1 MTQANLTY
9 QPTHTIVFWDLE
21 HIFALFWTFKSVPF
35 ASSFANFCV
44 FYLLKCSLKKNHEW
58 SAYFPTKPSL
68 VDWSP
73 ICSLHRS
80 RLCPPGWLL
89 GRGGGRLCC
98 RWFGVWVS
106 CLRRQSLSGPLPGEL
121 AIIAAMFGVESGL
134 GASPRHILDCSAV
147 FYCIIKCTIS
157 TWK

>member
-1 MTQANLTY
+1 MNDQAEA
-9 QPTHTIVFWDLE
+9 FR
-21 HIFALFWTFKSVPF
+21 LFSYKT
-35 ASSFANFCV
+35 
-44 FYLLKCSLKKNHEW
+44 LI
-58 SAYFPTKPSL
+58 L

-89 GRGGGRLCC
+89 GRGGDRLYC
-98 RWFGVWVS
+98 RWIGVFITGRGDEYQQPTSVPHKNPYIVLEVS
-106 CLRRQSLSGPLPGEL
+106 CLRGQSLSGLLPGEL

-134 GASPRHILDCSAV
+134 VASPRHILDCSAV

-157 TWK
+157 T